1 MATSGT
7 FKTSAYEGACLQFD
21 WTLKS
26 QSVANNQ
33 SVISWT
39 LKGAGIK
46 SGYWYMAG
54 PFKCTVNGTVV
65 YQSNTRIKL
74 FTGTVVASGELA
86 IGHDTNGSKSFSAYT
101 ECAIYTSAVNCK
113 GSGSWSLPDIGRASQ
128 PSLNTWPNNSPNFN
142 IGDTIV
148 VHMNRKSTVFTHTVV
163 LKLGSYSYTIGKGVT
178 DNISLDTD
186 KIASS
191 LYAQMPNSNSMTG
204 EIVVTTYSGS
214 TAIGTSSCAIIAH
227 VVNSNPTFDV
237 SYEDSNSKTVAITEN
252 NQYII
257 RNNSTLKISVS
268 NAKAL
273 NSATLKTLTAVVNG
287 NAYTG
292 SLNGSTGVINV
303 GVVNVS
309 YDTEVA
315 VKIVDSRGNVSQK
328 NITVLVYDWTLPSA
342 IIKLNRKSNYYS
354 ESILNVNANYASI
367 GGKNS
372 VTIKYRTKKVASSTF
387 STYTT
392 IQDNTDANFT
402 ADNEFEWNVQVNA
415 ADKLGNTTYNLILPK
430 GIPIAYIDTQKN
442 SFGVNCFP
450 KNDKSLE
457 INGKTVFD
465 MVYPVGSI
473 YMSVNATSPATIFGG
488 TWEQIKDKFLLSAG
502 DMYKAGATGGE
513 ATHTLTKSE
522 IPNYTIGS
530 IPEAVPDNHDNWRNG
545 GITGDNL
552 GNASSSKKGVANN
565 NEVLTINSGPQWSY
579 KISTDGGGQPHN
591 NMPPYIAVYIWQR
604 TA

>member
-1 MATSGT
+1 MTTSGT

-26 QSVANNQ
+26 QSTANNQ

-54 PFKCTVNGTVV
+54 PFKCVINGTTV
-65 YQSNTRIKL
+65 YQSSTRIKL
-74 FTGTVVASGELA
+74 YTGTVVASGELA
-86 IGHDTNGSKSFSAYT
+86 IGHDNNGAKSFSAYA

-142 IGDTIV
+142 VGDTIV

-163 LKLGSYSYTIGKGVT
+163 LKLGSYSYTIGTGVT

-186 KIASS
+186 IIASN

-204 EIVVTTYSGS
+204 EIAVTTYSGD
-214 TAIGTSSCAIIAH
+214 TVIGTSSCAIIAH

-237 SYEDSNSKTVAITEN
+237 AYEDSNSQTVAITEN

-268 NAKAL
+268 NAQAL
-273 NSATLKTLTAVVNG
+273 NSATLKSITAVVNG

-292 SLNGSTGVINV
+292 TLNGSTGTINV

-309 YDTEVA
+309 HDTEVT
-315 VKIVDSRGNVSQK
+315 VKIVDSRGNEGIRE
-328 NITVLVYDWTLPSA
+328 ITVLVYDWTLPSA

-367 GGKNS
+367 GGKNE
-372 VTIKYRTKKVASSTF
+372 VTIKYRTKKVANSTY

-392 IQDNTDANFT
+392 IQNNTDENFT
-402 ADNEFEWNVQVNA
+402 ADNEYEWNVQVNV
-415 ADKLGNTTYNLILPK
+415 ADKLGSTTYNLLLPR
-430 GIPIAYIDTQKN
+430 GIPIAYVDTKKN

-450 KNDKSLE
+450 KNEKSLE

-465 MVYPVGSI
+465 MVYPVGSV
-473 YMSVNATSPATIFGG
+473 YVSVNSTSPATLFGG
-488 TWEQIKDKFLLSAG
+488 KWVQIKDKFLLGSG
-502 DMYKAGATGGE
+502 DTYKAGATGGE
-513 ATHTLTKSE
+513 ATHVLTVDE
-522 IPNYTIGS
+522 MPRH
-530 IPEAVPDNHDNWRNG
+530 NHSL
-545 GITGDNL
+545 DNL
-552 GNASSSKKGVANN
+552 NASGSTTPYMTVQAQEKKGYGGNVQ
-565 NEVLTINSGPQWSY
+565 TFF
-579 KISTDGGGQPHN
+579 TGGGQAHN
-591 NMPPYIAVYIWQR
+591 NMPPYIVVYIWQR

>member
-7 FKTSAYEGACLQFD
+7 FKTSAYDGACLQFD
-21 WTLKS
+21 WSLKS
-26 QSVANNQ
+26 QSTVNNQ

-74 FTGTVVASGELA
+74 YTGTVVASGELA
-86 IGHDTNGSKSFSAYT
+86 IGHDTNGAKSFSAYA

-113 GSGSWSLPDIGRASQ
+113 GSESWSLPNIGRASQ

-142 IGDTIV
+142 IGDNIV

-163 LKLGSYSYTIGKGVT
+163 LKLGSYSYTIGTGVT

-186 KIASS
+186 RIASN

-204 EIVVTTYSGS
+204 EITVTTYSGS
-214 TAIGTSSCAIIAH
+214 TVIGTSSCAVIAH
-227 VVNSNPTFDV
+227 VVNSNPTLDV
-237 SYEDSNSKTVAITEN
+237 EYEDSNSKTVAITEN

-273 NSATLKTLTAVVNG
+273 NSATLKSITADVNG

-292 SLNGSTGVINV
+292 TLSGSTGTINV

-309 YDTEVA
+309 HGTEVT
-315 VKIVDSRGNVSQK
+315 VKIVDSRGNVGQK
-328 NITVLVYDWTLPSA
+328 KITVLVYDWTLPSA
-342 IIKLNRKSNYYS
+342 IIKLNRKNNYYS
-354 ESILNVNANYASI
+354 ESLLNVNANYASI
-367 GGKNS
+367 GGKNEI
-372 VTIKYRTKKVASSTF
+372 TIKYRIKKVANSTF

-392 IQDNTDANFT
+392 IQDNIDTNFT
-402 ADNEFEWNVQVNA
+402 ADNEYEWDVQVNV

-430 GIPIAYIDTQKN
+430 GIPVAYVDIKKN

-450 KNDKSLE
+450 KYDKSFEVNGMCLSGNVLYNSARGTAGTVTLSDSAENYTYLE
-457 INGKTVFD
+457 IFYRSSGDNACGSVKVFSPNGKLVHL
-465 MVYPVGSI
+465 G
-473 YMSVNATSPATIFGG
+473 TI
-488 TWEQIKDKFLLSAG
+488 
-502 DMYKAGATGGE
+502 
-513 ATHTLTKSE
+513 H
-522 IPNYTIGS
+522 
-530 IPEAVPDNHDNWRNG
+530 
-545 GITGDNL
+545 
-552 GNASSSKKGVANN
+552 
-565 NEVLTINSGPQWSY
+565 
-579 KISTDGGGQPHN
+579 
-591 NMPPYIAVYIWQR
+591 YIADYDYAKFALVSVSGSMIAFSQNYQITIKNNGSEYSAENAIFITR
-604 TA
+604 VVGY

>member
-21 WTLKS
+21 WMLKN
-26 QSVANNQ
+26 QNIVNNQ
-33 SVISWT
+33 SVITWT

-54 PFKCTVNGTVV
+54 PFKCVINGTTV

-74 FTGTVVASGELA
+74 YTGTVVASGELA
-86 IGHDTNGSKSFSAYT
+86 IGHETNGSKSFSAYA
-101 ECAIYTSAVNCK
+101 ECAIYTSSVNCK

-163 LKLGSYSYTIGKGVT
+163 LKLGSYSYTIGTGVT

-186 KIASS
+186 NIASS
-191 LYAQMPNSNSMTG
+191 LYAQMPNSNEMTG

-214 TAIGTSSCAIIAH
+214 VNIGTSSCTIIAH
-227 VVNSNPTFDV
+227 VVNSNPTFNV
-237 SYEDSNSKTVAITEN
+237 EYEDSNSKTVAITED

-268 NAKAL
+268 NAQAL
-273 NSATLKTLTAVVNG
+273 NSATLKSITAVVNG

-292 SLNGSTGVINV
+292 TLSGSTGTINV
-303 GVVNVS
+303 GVVNIS
-309 YDTEVA
+309 HDTEVA
-315 VKIVDSRGNVSQK
+315 VKIVDSRGNAGQK
-328 NITVLVYDWTLPSA
+328 EITVLVYDWTLPSA

-354 ESILNVNANYASI
+354 ESILNVNANYSSI
-367 GGKNS
+367 GGKNEI
-372 VTIKYRTKKVASSTF
+372 TIKYRTKKVANSTF

-392 IQDNTDANFT
+392 IQDNTDTNFT
-402 ADNEFEWNVQVNA
+402 ADNEYEWNVQINI

-430 GIPIAYIDTQKN
+430 GIPVAYVDIKKN

-450 KNDKSLE
+450 KHDKSLE
-457 INGKTVFD
+457 VNGVCFSGQVLYNSANGTAGTVTLSDSAENYTYLEIFYRSSGDNACGSVKVFSPNGKLVHL
-465 MVYPVGSI
+465 G
-473 YMSVNATSPATIFGG
+473 TI
-488 TWEQIKDKFLLSAG
+488 
-502 DMYKAGATGGE
+502 
-513 ATHTLTKSE
+513 H
-522 IPNYTIGS
+522 
-530 IPEAVPDNHDNWRNG
+530 
-545 GITGDNL
+545 
-552 GNASSSKKGVANN
+552 
-565 NEVLTINSGPQWSY
+565 
-579 KISTDGGGQPHN
+579 
-591 NMPPYIAVYIWQR
+591 YIADYDYAKFALVSVSGSMITFSQNYQIILKSNGSTYSAENAIYITR
-604 TA
+604 VVGY

>member
-7 FKTSAYEGACLQFD
+7 FKTSSYDGACLQFD
-21 WTLKS
+21 WSLKS
-26 QSVANNQ
+26 QSTVNNQ

-54 PFKCTVNGTVV
+54 SFKCTVNGTVV
-65 YQSNTRIKL
+65 YQSSTRIKL
-74 FTGTVVASGELA
+74 YTGTVVASGEIA
-86 IGHDTNGSKSFSAYT
+86 IGHDTDGSKSFSAYA

-128 PSLNTWPNNSPNFN
+128 PSLNTWPKNSPDFN

-163 LKLGSYSYTIGKGVT
+163 LKLGSYSYTIGEDVT

-191 LYAQMPNSNSMTG
+191 LYAQMPNDNEMKG
-204 EIVVTTYSGS
+204 EIVVTTYSGD
-214 TAIGTSSCAIIAH
+214 TVIGTSSCAIIAH

-237 SYEDSNSKTVAITEN
+237 SYDDSNSKTVAITGD
-252 NQYII
+252 NQHII
-257 RNNSTLKISVS
+257 RNNSTLQISVN
-268 NAKAL
+268 NAQAL
-273 NSATLKTLTAVVNG
+273 NSATLRSITAVVNG

-292 SLNGSTGVINV
+292 SLNGSTGTINV

-309 YDTEVA
+309 YDTEVT
-315 VKIVDSRGNVSQK
+315 VKIVDSRGNECIRKV
-328 NITVLVYDWTLPSA
+328 TVLVYDWSLPSA

-372 VTIKYRTKKVASSTF
+372 VTIKYRTKKVANSTY

-392 IQDNTDANFT
+392 IQNNADANFT
-402 ADNEFEWNVQVNA
+402 ADNEFEWNVQVNI

-430 GIPIAYIDTQKN
+430 GIPIGYFDTKKY

-450 KNDKSLE
+450 KHDNSFEVNGVCLSGKVLYNNASGTAGAVTLADSAENYTYLE
-457 INGKTVFD
+457 IF
-465 MVYPVGSI
+465 YRS
-473 YMSVNATSPATIFGG
+473 S
-488 TWEQIKDKFLLSAG
+488 
-502 DMYKAGATGGE
+502 
-513 ATHTLTKSE
+513 
-522 IPNYTIGS
+522 
-530 IPEAVPDNHDNWRNG
+530 
-545 GITGDNL
+545 GDNACGSVKVFSPNNKLVHL
-552 GNASSSKKGVANN
+552 GA
-565 NEVLTINSGPQWSY
+565 I
-579 KISTDGGGQPHN
+579 H
-591 NMPPYIAVYIWQR
+591 YIADYDYAKFALVSVSGSMITFSQNYQITLKSNGSVYSAKNAIFITR
-604 TA
+604 VVGY

>member
-1 MATSGT
+1 MSSSGT

-26 QSVANNQ
+26 QSTANNQ

-39 LKGAGIK
+39 LKGAGIR

-65 YQSNTRIKL
+65 YQSNARIKL
-74 FTGTVVASGELA
+74 YTGTVVASGELA
-86 IGHDTNGSKSFSAYT
+86 IGHDTNGSKSFSAYA

-128 PSLNTWPNNSPNFN
+128 PSLNTWPTNSPNFN

-148 VHMNRKSTVFTHTVV
+148 VHMNRKSTVFTHTVIM
-163 LKLGSYSYTIGKGVT
+163 KLGSYSYTIGTGVT

-186 KIASS
+186 RIASS
-191 LYAQMPNSNSMTG
+191 LYTQMPNSNSMTG
-204 EIVVTTYSGS
+204 EIAVTTYSGD
-214 TAIGTSSCAIIAH
+214 TVIGTSSCAIIAH
-227 VVNSNPTFDV
+227 VVNSNPTFAV
-237 SYEDSNSKTVAITEN
+237 SYEDSNSETVAITEN

-268 NAKAL
+268 NAQAL

-292 SLNGSTGVINV
+292 TLSGTTGTINV
-303 GVVNVS
+303 GVVNIS
-309 YDTEVA
+309 HDTEVT
-315 VKIVDSRGNVSQK
+315 VKIVDSRGNEGIRE
-328 NITVLVYDWTLPSA
+328 ITVLVYDWTLPSA

-367 GGKNS
+367 GGKNE
-372 VTIKYRTKKVASSTF
+372 VTIKYRTKKVSDSSYGSYATV
-387 STYTT
+387 
-392 IQDNTDANFT
+392 QNNADANFT
-402 ADNEFEWNVQVNA
+402 ADNEYEWNVQVNV

-430 GIPIAYIDTQKN
+430 GIPIAYVDTKKN

-450 KNDKSLE
+450 KNEKSLE

-465 MVYPVGSI
+465 MVYPVGSV
-473 YMSVNATSPATIFGG
+473 YVSVNSTSPATLFGG
-488 TWEQIKDKFLLSAG
+488 TWVQIKDKFLLSAG
-502 DMYKAGATGGE
+502 DTYKAGETGGE
-513 ATHTLTKSE
+513 STHVLTVDE
-522 IPNYTIGS
+522 MPRHNHS
-530 IPEAVPDNHDNWRNG
+530 I
-545 GITGDNL
+545 DNL
-552 GNASSSKKGVANN
+552 NVSGSTTPYMTVQAQEKKGYGGNVQ
-565 NEVLTINSGPQWSY
+565 TFF
-579 KISTDGGGQPHN
+579 TGGGQEHN
-591 NMPPYIAVYIWQR
+591 NMPPYIVVYIWQR

>member
-1 MATSGT
+1 MTTSAT

-26 QSVANNQ
+26 QSTANNQ

-54 PFKCTVNGTVV
+54 PFKCVINGTTV
-65 YQSNTRIKL
+65 YQSNGRIKL
-74 FTGTVVASGELA
+74 YTGTVVASGELA
-86 IGHDTNGSKSFSAYT
+86 IGHDTNGSKSFSAYA

-142 IGDTIV
+142 VGDTIV

-163 LKLGSYSYTIGKGVT
+163 LKLGSYSYTIGTGVT

-186 KIASS
+186 RIASN

-204 EIVVTTYSGS
+204 EIAVTTYSGD
-214 TAIGTSSCAIIAH
+214 TVIGTSSCAIIAH

-237 SYEDSNSKTVAITEN
+237 AYEDSNSNTVAITEN

-268 NAKAL
+268 NAQAL
-273 NSATLKTLTAVVNG
+273 NSATLKSITAVVNG

-292 SLNGSTGVINV
+292 SLNGSTGTINV

-309 YDTEVA
+309 HDTEVT
-315 VKIVDSRGNVSQK
+315 VKLTDSRGNDSIRE
-328 NITVLVYDWTLPSA
+328 ITVLVYDWTLPSA

-367 GGKNS
+367 GGKNE
-372 VTIKYRTKKVASSTF
+372 VTIKYRTKKVANSTF

-392 IQDNTDANFT
+392 IQNNTDANFT
-402 ADNEFEWNVQVNA
+402 ADNEYEWNVQVNV
-415 ADKLGNTTYNLILPK
+415 ADKLGSTTYNLLLPR
-430 GIPIAYIDTQKN
+430 GIPIAYVDTKKN

-450 KNDKSLE
+450 KNEKSLE

-465 MVYPVGSI
+465 MVYPVGSV
-473 YMSVNATSPATIFGG
+473 YVSVNSTSPATLFGG
-488 TWEQIKDKFLLSAG
+488 TWVQIKDKFLLSAG
-502 DMYKAGATGGE
+502 DTYKAGATGGE
-513 ATHTLTKSE
+513 ATHVLTVDE
-522 IPNYTIGS
+522 MPRHNHS
-530 IPEAVPDNHDNWRNG
+530 I
-545 GITGDNL
+545 DNL
-552 GNASSSKKGVANN
+552 NASGSTTPYMTVQAQEKKGYGGNVQ
-565 NEVLTINSGPQWSY
+565 TFF
-579 KISTDGGGQPHN
+579 TGGGQAHN
-591 NMPPYIAVYIWQR
+591 NMPPYIVVYIWQR

>member
-26 QSVANNQ
+26 QSTASNQ

-54 PFKCTVNGTVV
+54 PFKCIINGATV
-65 YQSNTRIKL
+65 YQSSTRIKL
-74 FTGTVVASGELA
+74 YTGTLVASGEIA
-86 IGHDTNGSKSFSAYT
+86 IGHDNNGAKSFSAYA

-113 GSGSWSLPDIGRASQ
+113 GSDSWSLPDIGRASQ

-163 LKLGSYSYTIGKGVT
+163 LKLGSYSYTIGTDVT

-186 KIASS
+186 RIASN
-191 LYAQMPNSNSMTG
+191 LYAQMPDSNEMKG

-214 TAIGTSSCAIIAH
+214 TEIGTSSCAIIAH

-268 NAKAL
+268 NAQAL
-273 NSATLKTLTAVVNG
+273 NSATLKSITAVVNG
-287 NAYTG
+287 NSYTG
-292 SLNGSTGVINV
+292 TLNGSTGTINV
-303 GVVNVS
+303 GVINVS
-309 YDTEVA
+309 YDTEVT
-315 VKIVDSRGNVSQK
+315 VKLTDSRGNEGIRK
-328 NITVLVYDWTLPSA
+328 ITVLVYDWTLPSA
-342 IIKLNRKSNYYS
+342 IIRLNRKSNYYS

-367 GGKNS
+367 GGKNE
-372 VTIKYRTKKVASSTF
+372 VTIKYRTKKVANSTY

-392 IQDNTDANFT
+392 IQNNVDANFT
-402 ADNEFEWNVQVNA
+402 ADNEYEWNVQVNV
-415 ADKLGNTTYNLILPK
+415 ADRLGNTTYNLILPK
-430 GIPIAYIDTQKN
+430 GIPIAYADIKKY

-450 KNDKSLE
+450 KHDKSFEVNGVCISGQVLYSSASGTAGTVTLSDSAENYTYLE
-457 INGKTVFD
+457 IFYRSSGDNACGSVKVFSPNGKLVHLGTIHYVADYDYAKFALVSVSGS
-465 MVYPVGSI
+465 MITFSQNYQITIKNNGSTYSAENAIFIMRVVG
-473 YMSVNATSPATIFGG
+473 Y
-488 TWEQIKDKFLLSAG
+488 
-502 DMYKAGATGGE
+502 
-513 ATHTLTKSE
+513 
-522 IPNYTIGS
+522 
-530 IPEAVPDNHDNWRNG
+530 
-545 GITGDNL
+545 
-552 GNASSSKKGVANN
+552 
-565 NEVLTINSGPQWSY
+565 
-579 KISTDGGGQPHN
+579 
-591 NMPPYIAVYIWQR
+591 
-604 TA
+604 

>member
-21 WTLKS
+21 WMLKN

-33 SVISWT
+33 SVILWT

-54 PFKCTVNGTVV
+54 PFKCVINGTTV

-74 FTGTVVASGELA
+74 YTGTVVASGELA
-86 IGHDTNGSKSFSAYT
+86 IGHETNGSKSFSAYA

-163 LKLGSYSYTIGKGVT
+163 LKLGSYSYTIGTGVT

-204 EIVVTTYSGS
+204 EITVTTYSGS
-214 TAIGTSSCAIIAH
+214 VNIGTSSCTIIAH
-227 VVNSNPTFDV
+227 VVNSNPTFDI
-237 SYEDSNSKTVAITEN
+237 SYEDSNSNTVAITGD

-268 NAKAL
+268 NAHAL
-273 NSATLKTLTAVVNG
+273 NSATLKSITAVVNG

-292 SLNGSTGVINV
+292 SLNGFTGTINV

-309 YDTEVA
+309 HDTEVA
-315 VKIVDSRGNVSQK
+315 VKIVDSRGNAGQK
-328 NITVLVYDWTLPSA
+328 EITVLVYDWTLPSA

-354 ESILNVNANYASI
+354 ESILNVNANYSSI
-367 GGKNS
+367 GGKNE
-372 VTIKYRTKKVASSTF
+372 VTIKYRTKKVANSTF

-392 IQDNTDANFT
+392 IQDNTDTNFT
-402 ADNEFEWNVQVNA
+402 ADNEYEWNVQINI

-430 GIPIAYIDTQKN
+430 GIPIAYFDIKKN

-450 KNDKSLE
+450 KYNNSLE
-457 INGKTVFD
+457 VNGVCFSGQVLYSSASGTAGTVTLSDSVANYTYIEIFYRSSGDNACGSVKVFSPNGKLVHLGTIHYVADYDYAKFALVNVSD
-465 MVYPVGSI
+465 SMITFSQNYQITLKSNGSVYSAENAIYITRVVG
-473 YMSVNATSPATIFGG
+473 N
-488 TWEQIKDKFLLSAG
+488 
-502 DMYKAGATGGE
+502 
-513 ATHTLTKSE
+513 
-522 IPNYTIGS
+522 
-530 IPEAVPDNHDNWRNG
+530 
-545 GITGDNL
+545 
-552 GNASSSKKGVANN
+552 
-565 NEVLTINSGPQWSY
+565 
-579 KISTDGGGQPHN
+579 
-591 NMPPYIAVYIWQR
+591 
-604 TA
+604 

>member
-7 FKTSAYEGACLQFD
+7 FKTSAYDGACLQFD

-26 QSVANNQ
+26 QSTVNNQ

-74 FTGTVVASGELA
+74 YTGTVVASGELA
-86 IGHDTNGSKSFSAYT
+86 IGHDTNGAKSFSAYA
-101 ECAIYTSAVNCK
+101 ECAIYVTSVNCK

-128 PSLNTWPNNSPNFN
+128 PSLNTWPNNSPDFN

-163 LKLGSYSYTIGKGVT
+163 LKLGSYSYTIGTGVT
-178 DNISLDTD
+178 DNITLDTD

-191 LYAQMPNSNSMTG
+191 LYAQMPNSNAMTG
-204 EIVVTTYSGS
+204 EIAVTTYSGS
-214 TAIGTSSCAIIAH
+214 AVIGTSSCAIIAH
-227 VVNSNPTFDV
+227 VVNSNPVFDV
-237 SYEDSNSKTVAITEN
+237 GYSDTNSATVAITGN

-257 RNNSTLKISVS
+257 RNNSTLQISVS

-287 NAYTG
+287 NTYTG
-292 SLNGSTGVINV
+292 TLNGSTGTINV

-309 YDTEVA
+309 YDTEVT
-315 VKIVDSRGNVSQK
+315 VKIVDSRGNVGQK
-328 NITVLVYDWTLPSA
+328 KITVLVYDWTLPSA

-367 GGKNS
+367 GGKNT
-372 VTIKYRTKKVASSTF
+372 VTIRYRTKKVADSTF

-392 IQDNTDANFT
+392 IQNNTDTSFT
-402 ADNEFEWNVQVNA
+402 ADNKYEWNVQVEVS
-415 ADKLGNTTYNLILPK
+415 DLIGKTTYNLILAK
-430 GIPIAYIDTQKN
+430 GIPITYTDILKS

-450 KNDKSLE
+450 KYNNSLE
-457 INGKTVFD
+457 VNGVCISGKVLYNSASGTAGTVTLSDSAENYTYIEIFYRSSGDNACGSVKVFSPNGKLVHLGTV
-465 MVYPVGSI
+465 
-473 YMSVNATSPATIFGG
+473 
-488 TWEQIKDKFLLSAG
+488 
-502 DMYKAGATGGE
+502 
-513 ATHTLTKSE
+513 H
-522 IPNYTIGS
+522 
-530 IPEAVPDNHDNWRNG
+530 
-545 GITGDNL
+545 
-552 GNASSSKKGVANN
+552 
-565 NEVLTINSGPQWSY
+565 
-579 KISTDGGGQPHN
+579 
-591 NMPPYIAVYIWQR
+591 YIADYDYAKFALVSVSGSMITFSQNYQITLKNNGSTYSAENAIYITR
-604 TA
+604 VVGY

>member
-7 FKTSAYEGACLQFD
+7 FKTSTYDGACLQFD
-21 WTLKS
+21 WSLKS
-26 QSVANNQ
+26 QSTVNNQ

-74 FTGTVVASGELA
+74 YTGTVVASGELA
-86 IGHDTNGSKSFSAYT
+86 IGHDTNCSKSFSAYA
-101 ECAIYTSAVNCK
+101 ECAIYVTSVNCK

-128 PSLNTWPNNSPNFN
+128 PSLNTWPNNSPDFN

-163 LKLGSYSYTIGKGVT
+163 LKLGSYSYTIGTGVT
-178 DNISLDTD
+178 DNITLDTD

-191 LYAQMPNSNSMTG
+191 LYAQMPNSNAMTG

-214 TAIGTSSCAIIAH
+214 VVIGTSSCAIIAH

-237 SYEDSNSKTVAITEN
+237 GYSDTNSATVAITGD
-252 NQYII
+252 NQHII

-268 NAKAL
+268 NAQAL
-273 NSATLKTLTAVVNG
+273 NSATLKSITAVVNG

-292 SLNGSTGVINV
+292 TLNGSTGTINV

-309 YDTEVA
+309 HDTEVT
-315 VKIVDSRGNVSQK
+315 VKIVDSRGNVGRK

-367 GGKNS
+367 GGKNE
-372 VTIKYRTKKVASSTF
+372 VTIKYRTKKVANSTF

-392 IQDNTDANFT
+392 IQDNIDTDFT
-402 ADNEFEWNVQVNA
+402 ADNEYEWNVQINV
-415 ADKLGNTTYNLILPK
+415 ADKIGNTTYNLILPK
-430 GIPIAYIDTQKN
+430 GIPITYTDIKKY

-450 KNDKSLE
+450 KRDKSLE
-457 INGKTVFD
+457 VNGVCISGNVLYNSANGTAGTVTLSDSSENYTYLEIFYRSSGDNACGSVKVFSPNGKLVHL
-465 MVYPVGSI
+465 G
-473 YMSVNATSPATIFGG
+473 TI
-488 TWEQIKDKFLLSAG
+488 
-502 DMYKAGATGGE
+502 
-513 ATHTLTKSE
+513 H
-522 IPNYTIGS
+522 
-530 IPEAVPDNHDNWRNG
+530 
-545 GITGDNL
+545 
-552 GNASSSKKGVANN
+552 
-565 NEVLTINSGPQWSY
+565 
-579 KISTDGGGQPHN
+579 
-591 NMPPYIAVYIWQR
+591 YIADYDYAKFALVSVAGSMITFNQNNLIILKNNGSTYSAENAIFITR
-604 TA
+604 VVGY

>member
-7 FKTSAYEGACLQFD
+7 FKTSAYGSACLQFD

-46 SGYWYMAG
+46 LDYWYMAG
-54 PFKCTVNGTVV
+54 PFKCVINGATV

-74 FTGTVVASGELA
+74 FTGTIVASGELA
-86 IGHDTNGSKSFSAYT
+86 IGHDNNGSKSFNAYA

-148 VHMNRKSTVFTHTVV
+148 VHMNRKSSVFTHTVV
-163 LKLGSYSYTIGKGVT
+163 LKLGSYSYTIGTGVK
-178 DNISLDTD
+178 DNVSLDTD
-186 KIASS
+186 RIASS

-204 EIVVTTYSGS
+204 EIAVTTYNGS
-214 TAIGTSSCAIIAH
+214 VIIGTSSCAIIAH

-237 SYEDSNSKTVAITEN
+237 SYEDSNSATVAITEN

-268 NAKAL
+268 NAQAL

-292 SLNGSTGVINV
+292 TLNGSTGVINV

-309 YDTEVA
+309 YDTEVT
-315 VKIVDSRGNVSQK
+315 VEIVDSRGNSGQK
-328 NITVLVYDWTLPSA
+328 KITVLVYDWSLPSA

-367 GGKNS
+367 GEKNE
-372 VTIKYRTKKVASSTF
+372 VTIKYRTKKVTNSTF

-392 IQDNTDANFT
+392 IQDNTDTNFT
-402 ADNEFEWNVQVNA
+402 ADNEYEWNVQVNV

-430 GIPIAYIDTQKN
+430 GIPVAYVDIQKN

-450 KNDKSLE
+450 KHDKSLE
-457 INGKTVFD
+457 VNGMCISGQVLYNSASGTAGTVTLSDSVENYTYLEIFYRSSGDNACGNVKVFSPNGKLVHL
-465 MVYPVGSI
+465 G
-473 YMSVNATSPATIFGG
+473 TI
-488 TWEQIKDKFLLSAG
+488 
-502 DMYKAGATGGE
+502 
-513 ATHTLTKSE
+513 H
-522 IPNYTIGS
+522 
-530 IPEAVPDNHDNWRNG
+530 
-545 GITGDNL
+545 
-552 GNASSSKKGVANN
+552 
-565 NEVLTINSGPQWSY
+565 
-579 KISTDGGGQPHN
+579 
-591 NMPPYIAVYIWQR
+591 YIADYDYAKFALVNVSGSMITFSQNYQITLKNNGSTYSAENAIFITR
-604 TA
+604 VVGY

>member
-7 FKTSAYEGACLQFD
+7 FKTSAYDGACLQFD
-21 WTLKS
+21 WSLKS
-26 QSVANNQ
+26 QSIVNNQ

-74 FTGTVVASGELA
+74 YTGTVVASGEIA
-86 IGHDTNGSKSFSAYT
+86 IGHDTNGSKSFSAYA
-101 ECAIYTSAVNCK
+101 ECAIYVTSVNCK

-128 PSLNTWPNNSPNFN
+128 PSLNTWPNNSPDFN

-163 LKLGSYSYTIGKGVT
+163 LKLGSYSYTIGTGVT
-178 DNISLDTD
+178 DNITLNTD

-191 LYAQMPNSNSMTG
+191 LYAQMPNSNNMTG
-204 EIVVTTYSGS
+204 EIAVTTYSGS
-214 TAIGTSSCAIIAH
+214 AVIGTSSCTIIAH
-227 VVNSNPTFDV
+227 VVNSNPVFDV
-237 SYEDSNSKTVAITEN
+237 GYSDTNSATVAITGD
-252 NQYII
+252 NQHII

-292 SLNGSTGVINV
+292 TLNGSTGTINV

-309 YDTEVA
+309 YDTEVT
-315 VKIVDSRGNVSQK
+315 VKIVDSRGNVGQK

-354 ESILNVNANYASI
+354 ESVLNVNANYASI
-367 GGKNS
+367 GEKNE
-372 VTIKYRTKKVASSTF
+372 VTIKYRTKKVSDSSYG
-387 STYTT
+387 SYA
-392 IQDNTDANFT
+392 IVQNNTDANFT
-402 ADNEFEWNVQVNA
+402 ADNKYEWNVQVEVS
-415 ADKLGNTTYNLILPK
+415 DRIGKTTYNLILSK
-430 GIPIAYIDTQKN
+430 GIPITYTDIKKY

-450 KNDKSLE
+450 KYNNSLE
-457 INGKTVFD
+457 VNGVCISGQVLYNSANGTAGTVTLSDSAENYTYLEIFYRSSGDNACGSVKVFSPNGKLVHL
-465 MVYPVGSI
+465 G
-473 YMSVNATSPATIFGG
+473 TI
-488 TWEQIKDKFLLSAG
+488 
-502 DMYKAGATGGE
+502 
-513 ATHTLTKSE
+513 H
-522 IPNYTIGS
+522 
-530 IPEAVPDNHDNWRNG
+530 
-545 GITGDNL
+545 
-552 GNASSSKKGVANN
+552 
-565 NEVLTINSGPQWSY
+565 
-579 KISTDGGGQPHN
+579 
-591 NMPPYIAVYIWQR
+591 YIADYDYAKFALVNVSGSMITFNQNYQITLKNNGSVYSAENAIYITR
-604 TA
+604 VVGY

>member
-7 FKTSAYEGACLQFD
+7 FKTSAYDGACLQFD
-21 WTLKS
+21 WSLKS
-26 QSVANNQ
+26 QSTVNNQ

-54 PFKCTVNGTVV
+54 AFKCVINGTTV
-65 YQSNTRIKL
+65 YQSSERIKL
-74 FTGTVVASGELA
+74 YTGTVVASGELA
-86 IGHDTNGSKSFSAYT
+86 IGHDSNGAKSFTAYA
-101 ECAIYTSAVNCK
+101 ECAIYVTSVNCK

-142 IGDTIV
+142 VGDTIV

-163 LKLGSYSYTIGKGVT
+163 LKFGSYSYTIGTGVT

-191 LYAQMPNSNSMTG
+191 LYAQMPNNNEMAG

-214 TAIGTSSCAIIAH
+214 TVIGTSSCAIIAH

-252 NQYII
+252 SQYII
-257 RNNSTLKISVS
+257 RNNSTLQISVS
-268 NAKAL
+268 NAQAL

-292 SLNGSTGVINV
+292 SLSGSTGTINV

-309 YDTEVA
+309 YDIEVT
-315 VKIVDSRGNVSQK
+315 VKIVDSRGNEGIRK
-328 NITVLVYDWTLPSA
+328 ITVLVYDWNLPSA

-367 GGKNS
+367 GGKNE
-372 VTIKYRTKKVASSTF
+372 VTIKYRIKKVASSTF

-392 IQDNTDANFT
+392 IQNNADANFT
-402 ADNEFEWNVQVNA
+402 ADNEYEWNVQVNV

-430 GIPIAYIDTQKN
+430 GIPIAYFDTKKY

-450 KNDKSLE
+450 KHDKSFEVNGVCLSGKVLYNNTSGTAGTVTLSDSAENYTYLE
-457 INGKTVFD
+457 IFYRSSGDNACGSVKVFSPNGKLVHL
-465 MVYPVGSI
+465 G
-473 YMSVNATSPATIFGG
+473 TI
-488 TWEQIKDKFLLSAG
+488 
-502 DMYKAGATGGE
+502 
-513 ATHTLTKSE
+513 H
-522 IPNYTIGS
+522 
-530 IPEAVPDNHDNWRNG
+530 
-545 GITGDNL
+545 
-552 GNASSSKKGVANN
+552 
-565 NEVLTINSGPQWSY
+565 
-579 KISTDGGGQPHN
+579 
-591 NMPPYIAVYIWQR
+591 YIADYDYAKFALVNVSGSMITFNQNYQIILKNNGSTYSAENAIFITR
-604 TA
+604 VVGY

>member
-1 MATSGT
+1 MTTSGT

-26 QSVANNQ
+26 QSTANNQ

-39 LKGAGIK
+39 LKGAGIR

-54 PFKCTVNGTVV
+54 PFKCVINGTTV
-65 YQSNTRIKL
+65 YQSSTRIKL

-86 IGHDTNGSKSFSAYT
+86 IGHDNNGAKSFSAYA

-142 IGDTIV
+142 VGDTIV

-163 LKLGSYSYTIGKGVT
+163 MKLGSYSYTIGTGVT
-178 DNISLDTD
+178 DNVSLDTD
-186 KIASS
+186 MIASS

-204 EIVVTTYSGS
+204 EIAVTTYSGD
-214 TAIGTSSCAIIAH
+214 TVIGTSSCAIIAH

-237 SYEDSNSKTVAITEN
+237 AYEDSNSETVAITEN

-268 NAKAL
+268 NAQAL
-273 NSATLKTLTAVVNG
+273 NSATFKSITAVVNG

-292 SLNGSTGVINV
+292 TLNGSTGVVNV
-303 GVVNVS
+303 GMVNISSDAKV
-309 YDTEVA
+309 T
-315 VKIVDSRGNVSQK
+315 VKLTDSRGNEGIRE
-328 NITVLVYDWTLPSA
+328 ITVLVYDWTLPSA

-354 ESILNVNANYASI
+354 ESILNVNANYSSI
-367 GGKNS
+367 GGKNE
-372 VTIKYRTKKVASSTF
+372 VTIKYRTKKVANSTF

-392 IQDNTDANFT
+392 IQNNTDANFT
-402 ADNEFEWNVQVNA
+402 ADNEYEWNVQVNV
-415 ADKLGNTTYNLILPK
+415 ADKLGSTTYNLLLPR
-430 GIPIAYIDTQKN
+430 GIPIAYIDTKKN

-450 KNDKSLE
+450 KNEKSLE

-465 MVYPVGSI
+465 MVYPVGSV
-473 YMSVNATSPATIFGG
+473 YVSVNSTSPATLFGG
-488 TWEQIKDKFLLSAG
+488 TWVQIKDKFLLSAG
-502 DMYKAGATGGE
+502 DTYKAGATGGE
-513 ATHTLTKSE
+513 ATHVLTVDE
-522 IPNYTIGS
+522 MPRHNHS
-530 IPEAVPDNHDNWRNG
+530 I
-545 GITGDNL
+545 DNL
-552 GNASSSKKGVANN
+552 NASGSTTPYMTVQAQEKKGYGGNVQ
-565 NEVLTINSGPQWSY
+565 TFF
-579 KISTDGGGQPHN
+579 TGGGQAHN
-591 NMPPYIAVYIWQR
+591 NMPPYIVVYIWQR

>member
-7 FKTSAYEGACLQFD
+7 FKTSAYDGACLQFD
-21 WTLKS
+21 WSLKS
-26 QSVANNQ
+26 QSTVNNQ

-74 FTGTVVASGELA
+74 YTGTVVASGELA
-86 IGHDTNGSKSFSAYT
+86 IGHDTNGSKTFSAYA
-101 ECAIYTSAVNCK
+101 ECAIYVTSVNCK

-128 PSLNTWPNNSPNFN
+128 PSLNTWPNNSPDFN

-163 LKLGSYSYTIGKGVT
+163 LKLGSYSYTIGTGVT
-178 DNISLDTD
+178 DNITLDTD

-191 LYAQMPNSNSMTG
+191 LYAQMPNSNSMNG

-214 TAIGTSSCAIIAH
+214 TVIGTSSCSIIAH
-227 VVNSNPTFDV
+227 VVNSNPVFDV
-237 SYEDSNSKTVAITEN
+237 VYSDTNSATVAITEN

-257 RNNSTLKISVS
+257 RNNSTLQISVS

-273 NSATLKTLTAVVNG
+273 SSATLKTLTTVVNG

-292 SLNGSTGVINV
+292 TLNGSTGTINV

-309 YDTEVA
+309 YDTEVT
-315 VKIVDSRGNVSQK
+315 VKIVDSRGNVGQK

-367 GGKNS
+367 GGKNE
-372 VTIKYRTKKVASSTF
+372 VTIKYRTKKVSDSSYG
-387 STYTT
+387 SYA
-392 IQDNTDANFT
+392 IVQNNTDANFT
-402 ADNEFEWNVQVNA
+402 ADNKYEWNVQVEVS
-415 ADKLGNTTYNLILPK
+415 DRIGKTTYNLILSK
-430 GIPIAYIDTQKN
+430 GIPITYTDIKKY

-450 KNDKSLE
+450 KYNNSLE
-457 INGKTVFD
+457 VNGVCISGQVLYNSANGTAGTVTLSDSAENYTYLEIFYRSSGDNACGSVKVFSPNGKLVHL
-465 MVYPVGSI
+465 G
-473 YMSVNATSPATIFGG
+473 TI
-488 TWEQIKDKFLLSAG
+488 
-502 DMYKAGATGGE
+502 
-513 ATHTLTKSE
+513 H
-522 IPNYTIGS
+522 
-530 IPEAVPDNHDNWRNG
+530 
-545 GITGDNL
+545 
-552 GNASSSKKGVANN
+552 
-565 NEVLTINSGPQWSY
+565 
-579 KISTDGGGQPHN
+579 
-591 NMPPYIAVYIWQR
+591 YIADYDYAKFALVSVSGSMITFSQNYQIILKNNGSEYSAENAIFITR
-604 TA
+604 VVGY

>member
-7 FKTSAYEGACLQFD
+7 FKTSAYDGACLQFD
-21 WTLKS
+21 WSLKS
-26 QSVANNQ
+26 QSTVNNQ

-74 FTGTVVASGELA
+74 YTGTVVASGELA
-86 IGHDTNGSKSFSAYT
+86 IGHDTNGAKSFSAYA
-101 ECAIYTSAVNCK
+101 ECAIYVTSVNCK

-128 PSLNTWPNNSPNFN
+128 PSLNTWPNNSPDFN

-163 LKLGSYSYTIGKGVT
+163 LKLGSYSYTIGTGVT

-186 KIASS
+186 KIASN

-204 EIVVTTYSGS
+204 EIAVTTYSGS
-214 TAIGTSSCAIIAH
+214 TVIGTSSCAIIAH
-227 VVNSNPTFDV
+227 VVNSNPTLDA
-237 SYEDSNSKTVAITEN
+237 SYEDSNSATVAITGD

-268 NAKAL
+268 NAQAL

-292 SLNGSTGVINV
+292 TLKGSTGVINV

-309 YDTEVA
+309 YDTEVT
-315 VKIVDSRGNVSQK
+315 VKIVDSRGNVGQK
-328 NITVLVYDWTLPSA
+328 KITVLVYDWSLPSA

-354 ESILNVNANYASI
+354 ESVLNVNANYASI
-367 GGKNS
+367 GGKNT
-372 VTIKYRTKKVASSTF
+372 VAIRYRTKKVSDSSYGSYATV
-387 STYTT
+387 
-392 IQDNTDANFT
+392 QNNTDASFT
-402 ADNEFEWNVQVNA
+402 ADNEYEWNVQIEVS
-415 ADKLGNTTYNLILPK
+415 DRIGKTTYNLILPK
-430 GIPIAYIDTQKN
+430 GIPVAYVDIKKY

-450 KNDKSLE
+450 KYDKSLE
-457 INGKTVFD
+457 VNGVCISGNVLYNSASGTAGTVTLSDSVENYTYLEIFYRSSGDNACGSVKVFSPNGKLVHLGAIHYVADYDYAKFALVSVSGSMITFSQNYQITLKNNGSEYSAENAIFITRV
-465 MVYPVGSI
+465 VG
-473 YMSVNATSPATIFGG
+473 Y
-488 TWEQIKDKFLLSAG
+488 
-502 DMYKAGATGGE
+502 
-513 ATHTLTKSE
+513 
-522 IPNYTIGS
+522 
-530 IPEAVPDNHDNWRNG
+530 
-545 GITGDNL
+545 
-552 GNASSSKKGVANN
+552 
-565 NEVLTINSGPQWSY
+565 
-579 KISTDGGGQPHN
+579 
-591 NMPPYIAVYIWQR
+591 
-604 TA
+604 

>member
-7 FKTSAYEGACLQFD
+7 FKTSAYDGACLQFD
-21 WTLKS
+21 WSLKS
-26 QSVANNQ
+26 QSTVNNQ

-74 FTGTVVASGELA
+74 YTGTVVASGELA
-86 IGHDTNGSKSFSAYT
+86 IGHDTNGAKSFSAYA
-101 ECAIYTSAVNCK
+101 ECAIYVTSVNCK

-128 PSLNTWPNNSPNFN
+128 PSLNTWPNNSPDFN

-163 LKLGSYSYTIGKGVT
+163 LKLGSYSYTIGTGVM
-178 DNISLDTD
+178 DNITFDTD
-186 KIASS
+186 RIASS

-204 EIVVTTYSGS
+204 EIAVTTYSGS
-214 TAIGTSSCAIIAH
+214 TVIGTSSCTIIAH
-227 VVNSNPTFDV
+227 VVNSSPVFDV
-237 SYEDSNSKTVAITEN
+237 VYSDTNSATVAITEN

-257 RNNSTLKISVS
+257 RNNSTLQISIS

-292 SLNGSTGVINV
+292 TLNGSTGVINV

-309 YDTEVA
+309 YDTEVT
-315 VKIVDSRGNVSQK
+315 VKIVDSRGNVGQK

-342 IIKLNRKSNYYS
+342 IIKLNRKNNYYS

-367 GGKNS
+367 GGKNT
-372 VTIKYRTKKVASSTF
+372 VAIRYRTKKVSESSYG
-387 STYTT
+387 SYAT
-392 IQDNTDANFT
+392 IQNNVDANFM
-402 ADNEFEWNVQVNA
+402 ADNKYEWNVQVEVS
-415 ADKLGNTTYNLILPK
+415 DRIGKTTYNLILAK
-430 GIPIAYIDTQKN
+430 GIPITYTDIKKY

-450 KNDKSLE
+450 KRNNSLE
-457 INGKTVFD
+457 VNGVCISGQVLYSSASGTAGTVTLSDNAENYTYLEIFYRSSGDNACGSVKVFSPNGKLVHL
-465 MVYPVGSI
+465 G
-473 YMSVNATSPATIFGG
+473 TI
-488 TWEQIKDKFLLSAG
+488 
-502 DMYKAGATGGE
+502 
-513 ATHTLTKSE
+513 H
-522 IPNYTIGS
+522 
-530 IPEAVPDNHDNWRNG
+530 
-545 GITGDNL
+545 
-552 GNASSSKKGVANN
+552 
-565 NEVLTINSGPQWSY
+565 
-579 KISTDGGGQPHN
+579 
-591 NMPPYIAVYIWQR
+591 YIADYDYAKFALVSVSGSMITFSQNYQITLKNNGSVYSAENAIFITR
-604 TA
+604 VVGY